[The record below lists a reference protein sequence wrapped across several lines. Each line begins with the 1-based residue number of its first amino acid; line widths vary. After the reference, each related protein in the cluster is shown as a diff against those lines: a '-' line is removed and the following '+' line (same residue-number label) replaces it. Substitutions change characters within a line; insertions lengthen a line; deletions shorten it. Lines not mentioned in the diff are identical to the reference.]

1 VVEHILLHSHVRIR
15 ILRIHSKLTFRFA
28 RNLQA
33 ILATL
38 LPLFFFSNGGG
49 VCSLVTVHWEKDDSE
64 TVTTLLP
71 LVIFRVIAMTFLN
84 YQQSSEQAVC
94 SVSASPSPSP
104 HQASQDEQRNWR
116 SNSMLQASRMR
127 MLSLPPVPVSAEID
141 CLLLKKQG
149 DDEVKLSLL
158 KDKQQRIINIIDS
171 VLDIITDDDDFLFDG
186 SSSTRMLQ

>member
-1 VVEHILLHSHVRIR
+1 
-15 ILRIHSKLTFRFA
+15 
-28 RNLQA
+28 
-33 ILATL
+33 
-38 LPLFFFSNGGG
+38 
-49 VCSLVTVHWEKDDSE
+49 
-64 TVTTLLP
+64 
-71 LVIFRVIAMTFLN
+71 
-84 YQQSSEQAVC
+84 
-94 SVSASPSPSP
+94 
-104 HQASQDEQRNWR
+104 
-116 SNSMLQASRMR
+116 MLQASRMR